1 MSTQSIDELEELLR
15 PEVSEKFMRRWK
27 HLFFRGTTK
36 ILALLDSYDVRPAG
50 GELSL
55 DENKLTAPLSALF
68 EYNFETFLNLTL
80 RSHEIACLVL
90 SGKLGGDVEHFTV
103 VKDPVYTLSA
113 NPNWPKDF
121 KQHARKGRTDVTRAH
136 YGLERLNDKIDI
148 VDYLCDTW
156 QIWRGEKSKDSP
168 YAHHVMAYMKVL
180 KAVHTADTQAK
191 LTFATDRIST
201 FVLLSGNS
209 KTARR
214 LNFGTGKRNLY
225 DVLTRPASGI
235 PTRAQ
240 ISESIQRLD
249 VAVKAFKSDTTLHK
263 QRDLIKEI
271 LPEVECNLTCL
282 MLLQHRC
289 KATLFEH
296 LRWLSSA
303 AQVVEAKDE
312 PNWAEDV
319 PDRALSPALPSV
331 RDSHT
336 VQAAEGQADPLG
348 GPDTNFDGQNRED
361 EEQRQIDSAGERER
375 DFTTGFAKSTL
386 KYLSLVTQLK
396 HGIVQ
401 ATRFDAANKTPKQ
414 RQKSAQ
420 VNGAQVSVVE
430 LRAETSDDEK
440 YSINH
445 CLELFGQLDVQE
457 TGKSRLDLDVIRK
470 ILSEENEKV
479 PANCNRKELEVGL
492 LSKTNGFGG
501 VPHAES
507 ITMALIANLQDKEVL
522 DKMIDGFAVDRLG
535 NSFAVN
541 GQVLEFLH
549 DWLPL
554 VHVTK
559 RCCPAC
565 FKFLQLFE
573 EYTAKEAG
581 KKLKLAAPG
590 YHNFRTQT
598 TLPSWTP
605 RELAEGVLSFAT
617 TEARNKLYNLQRNYE
632 LYGKVTSHS
641 SQLSPQQSDA
651 ADQLDSMSLTT
662 VPDSVCEPSGGSST
676 PGQESPLPLLR
687 PRPSMPP
694 PSGTPVPSPSESRS
708 LQVPG
713 SRPLQGQSMPS
724 SPPPRASFFTR
735 PVSPLVGLA
744 APGFMGASSPSRSP
758 FGSLPIRPGPQS
770 SSDDIV
776 SMPSSPPV
784 AIRVS
789 DDSEQPGES
798 HQQAEMGGTA
808 SPNVGSRTDSPSKH
822 PRTASSAYDAEHEER
837 RKRRDEKDH
846 NDDVD

>member
-80 RSHEIACLVL
+80 RNHEIACLVL
-90 SGKLGGDVEHFTV
+90 SGKLGGDVEHFAV

-136 YGLERLNDKIDI
+136 YGLERINDKIDI

-168 YAHHVMAYMKVL
+168 YAHHVMAYMKLL

-191 LTFATDRIST
+191 LTFAADRLST

-240 ISESIQRLD
+240 YMACPSFKLDATSEQVQRAFLRQQFEMYLRRKRVPAAECAATMSEFDRNPIYGLSGRMVFQSILADIMIRISESIQRLD

-336 VQAAEGQADPLG
+336 GQAAEGQADPLG

-375 DFTTGFAKSTL
+375 DFTTGFAKSH
-386 KYLSLVTQLK
+386 S
-396 HGIVQ
+396 
-401 ATRFDAANKTPKQ
+401 FDAANKTPKQ

-420 VNGAQVSVVE
+420 INAAQVRVVA

-445 CLELFGQLDVQE
+445 CLESFSQLDVQE

-479 PANCNRKELEVGL
+479 PENCNRKELEVGL

-535 NSFAVN
+535 NSFALN

-573 EYTAKEAG
+573 EYMAKEAG

-651 ADQLDSMSLTT
+651 ADQLDSMGLTT

-724 SPPPRASFFTR
+724 SPPPRASYFTR

-744 APGFMGASSPSRSP
+744 APADHHSGACLSGQVPSR
-758 FGSLPIRPGPQS
+758 
-770 SSDDIV
+770 
-776 SMPSSPPV
+776 
-784 AIRVS
+784 
-789 DDSEQPGES
+789 
-798 HQQAEMGGTA
+798 
-808 SPNVGSRTDSPSKH
+808 
-822 PRTASSAYDAEHEER
+822 PRTTSFRCHP
-837 RKRRDEKDH
+837 H
-846 NDDVD
+846 HP